1 MFALPRHRNE
11 SVQSKVGQ
19 LARDII
25 NISSLL
31 IQNVERRIQTYW
43 VTFLLLSS
51 GSVLLALIAS
61 FTLFV
66 SSYVVLSHS
75 SESVVQLMLNSMQ
88 CGGISSSLAPFSTF
102 GFILIRAL
110 VAGSVSVFSWPL
122 LLVGLLKV
130 P

>member
-1 MFALPRHRNE
+1 M
-11 SVQSKVGQ
+11 
-19 LARDII
+19 
-25 NISSLL
+25 
-31 IQNVERRIQTYW
+31 
-43 VTFLLLSS
+43 
-51 GSVLLALIAS
+51 
-61 FTLFV
+61 

-88 CGGISSSLAPFSTF
+88 CGGIRSSLAPFSTF

-122 LLVGLLKV
+122 LLVGPLKV